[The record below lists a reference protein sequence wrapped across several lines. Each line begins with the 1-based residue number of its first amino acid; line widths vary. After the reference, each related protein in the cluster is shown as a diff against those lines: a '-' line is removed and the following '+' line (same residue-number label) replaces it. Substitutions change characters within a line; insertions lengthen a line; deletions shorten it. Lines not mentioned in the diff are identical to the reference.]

1 MSMIATSLILL
12 LVLLGISIPVAAA
25 LGVLGLILD
34 PLYSSLP
41 LQRAMGE
48 MAWGSSNEFLLV
60 AIPLFILLGEILLR
74 AGFAQRMYDAMA
86 NLTGETDPARI
97 QALTTEYK
105 VRFSDKYMTANT
117 HLYPQTLPT
126 LRTLKE
132 SGALCCIVSTK
143 TRSRIGETLRK
154 YQMESLI
161 DLVVG
166 MEDVAQAKP
175 APDGINAVCRHFGLD
190 KKDVLYIGDNTI
202 DAKAAQ
208 NAGVAFAAVTTGTT
222 TSQEFA
228 PLPHVAIMKDLSEIL
243 TIP

>member
-1 MSMIATSLILL
+1 
-12 LVLLGISIPVAAA
+12 
-25 LGVLGLILD
+25 
-34 PLYSSLP
+34 
-41 LQRAMGE
+41 
-48 MAWGSSNEFLLV
+48 
-60 AIPLFILLGEILLR
+60 
-74 AGFAQRMYDAMA
+74 
-86 NLTGETDPARI
+86 
-97 QALTTEYK
+97 
-105 VRFSDKYMTANT
+105 
-117 HLYPQTLPT
+117 
-126 LRTLKE
+126 
-132 SGALCCIVSTK
+132 
-143 TRSRIGETLRK
+143 
-154 YQMESLI
+154 MESLI

-228 PLPHVAIMKDLSEIL
+228 PLPHVAIMKNLSEIL